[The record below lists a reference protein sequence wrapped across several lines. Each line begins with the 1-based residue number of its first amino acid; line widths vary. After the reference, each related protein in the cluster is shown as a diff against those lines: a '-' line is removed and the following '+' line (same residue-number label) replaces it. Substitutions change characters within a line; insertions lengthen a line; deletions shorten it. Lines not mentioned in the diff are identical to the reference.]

1 MWLSKSPTGPSAK
14 FHVENIHTMDEL
26 KLTGNCLKGS
36 RPLLSFDSS
45 FEDPSKPHL
54 ALLREVFTQALGT
67 PLGHPKSKPF
77 VDHVISLSYL
87 DGRIWFRNFQIIE
100 DTLDEKATVKAVKK
114 GKQTTNNLVEIGPRF
129 CLRLARIFS
138 GSFGGQ
144 VCVVWG
150 SHESAVHEVEVEVE
164 VEGGGGGRRRAG
176 AATFAEFPS
185 GRAIIS
191 LLLSVALLYSA
202 LLPRALLC
210 SLLLCSDSVSMDR
223 STVQLATEPSSFPPS
238 RPSTKTKPTARQ
250 TMRERRKR
258 RRTEQSTPTG
268 ERPRT
273 QRGGARRTQ
282 SCRPQSWT
290 TCLLDFGPGGR
301 GKE

>member
-164 VEGGGGGRRRAG
+164 VEGGGGVGDGRARLPLPSFRAG
-176 AATFAEFPS
+176 E
-185 GRAIIS
+185 RLS
-191 LLLSVALLYSA
+191 LF
-202 LLPRALLC
+202 C
-210 SLLLCSDSVSMDR
+210 SLLLCS
-223 STVQLATEPSSFPPS
+223 T
-238 RPSTKTKPTARQ
+238 
-250 TMRERRKR
+250 
-258 RRTEQSTPTG
+258 
-268 ERPRT
+268 
-273 QRGGARRTQ
+273 
-282 SCRPQSWT
+282 
-290 TCLLDFGPGGR
+290 LLCSPVPCFVLFCFAQIV
-301 GKE
+301 

>member
-1 MWLSKSPTGPSAK
+1 MWLSKAPTGPSAK

-100 DTLDEKATVKAVKK
+100 DTLDEKTTIKAVKK

-144 VCVVWG
+144 TLYQNQAYRTPNEARKAEKAAYG
-150 SHESAVHEVEVEVE
+150 TKYSN
-164 VEGGGGGRRRAG
+164 RRRAKDTTRKRKEN
-176 AATFAEFPS
+176 AK
-185 GRAIIS
+185 
-191 LLLSVALLYSA
+191 
-202 LLPRALLC
+202 LP
-210 SLLLCSDSVSMDR
+210 
-223 STVQLATEPSSFPPS
+223 ATE
-238 RPSTKTKPTARQ
+238 
-250 TMRERRKR
+250 
-258 RRTEQSTPTG
+258 
-268 ERPRT
+268 
-273 QRGGARRTQ
+273 
-282 SCRPQSWT
+282 
-290 TCLLDFGPGGR
+290 LDDVFS
-301 GKE
+301 